1 MKNIVFSFAL
11 VLLATTS
18 AQAQSAGQP
27 QAQTLRTHAQ
37 ADYIRN
43 ERVQLEKD
51 TELKIL
57 EKLEQSRL
65 QEEKTRM
72 QRIEAA
78 NFSVVNPAPQ
88 YQQQVQQPYQQ
99 QQQIPVQVQTET
111 QSF

>member
-1 MKNIVFSFAL
+1 MKNIALSFA
-11 VLLATTS
+11 VVFLATVSAS
-18 AQAQSAGQP
+18 AQSLGQP
-27 QAQTLRTHAQ
+27 QTQTLRTHAQ

-88 YQQQVQQPYQQ
+88 YQQQQQT
-99 QQQIPVQVQTET
+99 PVQVQSQT
-111 QSF
+111 QTF